1 MKTAEK
7 KKAIF
12 KTYSP
17 KKSDLKPEWIL
28 VDVKGKVLGR
38 ITNKIAD
45 LLRGKGKPTFSAHLE
60 SGDYVIVI
68 NAAEVKLTGKKETD
82 KEYNWHSRYPN
93 GLKTTTPAKLKE
105 KHPTK
110 VLEYAV
116 AGMIPNN
123 KHKKHLMKHLR
134 IYAGAEHDQS
144 AQNPR
149 TLAL

>member
-17 KKSDLKPEWIL
+17 KQTELKPEWLLI
-28 VDVKGKVLGR
+28 DVKDQVLGH
-38 ITNKIAD
+38 IAGKIAN
-45 LLRGKGKPTFSAHLE
+45 LLRGKGKATYSPHLQ
-60 SGDYVIVI
+60 SGDYVVVI
-68 NAAEVKLTGKKETD
+68 NAAAIKLTGKKMTD
-82 KEYNWHSRYPN
+82 KEYNWHTRFPN
-93 GLKTTTPAKLKE
+93 GLKTTTPAKLQE

-134 IYAGAEHDQS
+134 IYAGAEHDQT

-149 TLAL
+149 TVVL